1 MKQWVIEIIHNVDIL
16 CNVAFWISAMALFAL
31 SLNGDESA
39 KEIAGFWLKVFLVS
53 LFGVMVI
60 PSKEVL
66 EAML

>member
-16 CNVAFWISAMALFAL
+16 CNVVFWISAVVIVFL
-31 SLNGDESA
+31 SLSDDESA

-53 LFGVMVI
+53 LFGVVFI

-66 EAML
+66 KGML

>member
-16 CNVAFWISAMALFAL
+16 CNVAFWISTMALFAL

-39 KEIAGFWLKVFLVS
+39 KEIAAFWLKVFLVS
-53 LFGVMVI
+53 LFGVVFI

-66 EAML
+66 KGML